1 MIATL
6 ARRLLLRTRNLVRFY
21 ARECPTFAAAIAYQ
35 MMMVFFPGLLLV
47 KSLKEWF
54 GVKPVPRFSPIYAEI
69 DVPNSIETLVNGFLK
84 SAQGL
89 TGLGKPI
96 AGVVL
101 VLLVLNGLSRV
112 FSEYYNASALLFDK
126 NKSFLRNRIVGGIA
140 SVFVLVCAIGVFLAL
155 NGSIISR
162 QPHLLKNYGT
172 FISVVS
178 TSVSFLVLTASVVIL
193 LTFVARKELSKRAIW
208 GGAIMTV
215 TGWMLASLL
224 FLQLDFYFAVQQK
237 FYGVGAAII
246 TLLLWFYVTAF
257 MLLFGLGFAYFVMEG
272 KSERRF
278 ETGSVP
284 LVDNDAS
291 PSVN

>member
-1 MIATL
+1 MIATS
-6 ARRLLLRTRNLVRFY
+6 ARRLLLRMRNLVRFY
-21 ARECPTFAAAIAYQ
+21 ARECPTLAAAIAYQ

-54 GVKPVPRFSPIYAEI
+54 GVKPVPRFSPIYTEI

-89 TGLGKPI
+89 TGMGKPI
-96 AGVVL
+96 AGIVL

-155 NGSIISR
+155 NGPLVSQ

-172 FISVVS
+172 FISVAS
-178 TSVSFLVLTASVVIL
+178 TCVSFLVLTASVAIL
-193 LTFVARKELSKRAIW
+193 LTFVARRELSKRAIW

-215 TGWMLASLL
+215 TGWMLASFL

-257 MLLFGLGFAYFVMEG
+257 MLLFGLGFAFFVVEG
-272 KSERRF
+272 KRERRLDN
-278 ETGSVP
+278 GPIP
-284 LVDNDAS
+284 LPESAT
-291 PSVN
+291 